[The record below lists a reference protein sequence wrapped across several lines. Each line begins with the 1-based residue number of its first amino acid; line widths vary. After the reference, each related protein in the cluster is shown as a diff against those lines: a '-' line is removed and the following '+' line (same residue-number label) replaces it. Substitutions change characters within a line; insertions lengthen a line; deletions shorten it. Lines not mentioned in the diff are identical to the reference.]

1 MAFGRNNN
9 HGKTH
14 QLNLNEMYNGRIW
27 YKPSIHSFEQP
38 PRLKQSITFPWNM
51 NSEYETQ
58 SGEDVKIDVIG
69 ELVYIISN
77 QLR

>member
-1 MAFGRNNN
+1 
-9 HGKTH
+9 
-14 QLNLNEMYNGRIW
+14 
-27 YKPSIHSFEQP
+27 
-38 PRLKQSITFPWNM
+38 M